1 MKSLTTR
8 RVYEARPALL
18 LFLVMATACNRAPA
32 DTPSPRPTALPKDA
46 STLANVDAFV
56 TKHLVLDLTADFTAK
71 TLSGTAELRFDRRD
85 PNASEVV
92 LDTRDLTIHKVEAAG
107 GSGAWMETK
116 HRLDAA
122 TPAFGSALHIAMP
135 SGADRVRVTYST
147 SPSARGLQWLAP
159 SQTAGKKQPF
169 LFSQA
174 EAIQARS
181 FIPLQD
187 TPGVRVTYD
196 ATIHTPKPLV
206 AVMAAEMDPANAG
219 PVLSDGPGDGPART
233 FRFKMPQ
240 AIPSYLIA
248 IAIGDLAFKPMSD
261 RTGVWAEPSMVDA
274 AAREFEDTEKMMAT
288 TEKLYGPYRWGRYD
302 ILVLPPSFP
311 FGGMENPRLTFATP
325 TVIAGDKSLVSL
337 VAHELAHS
345 WSGNLVTNA
354 TWRDFWLNE
363 GFTTYLERRVVE
375 ALYGRHVA
383 DMQAVIGLNDL
394 ADSRKT
400 LDKPG
405 DRTLLPDLTGRD
417 PDDAFSTV
425 PYEQGQLFL
434 VFLESKFGREVFDLF
449 LRKWFDEHAFQSATT
464 EQFLTF
470 LKANLLDTKPGLVTD
485 AQIQEWLHTEG
496 IPAFAVLP
504 MSDAFAKV
512 EHARDE
518 WLKGG
523 SMDALAKTASAWS
536 TQEWIHFIDSLPR
549 KMAAKQLAAL
559 DQRFKLTESMNSEIA
574 HVWYR
579 QAIANRYTAAYPA
592 MERYMIRIGRRKLIV
607 PLYRDLAAY
616 PEGLKLANKI
626 FAEARDGYHP
636 LAQTTIA
643 DILKK
648 G

>member
-1 MKSLTTR
+1 MKKAIVLMMVTAACSRT
-8 RVYEARPALL
+8 PAEPPSPK
-18 LFLVMATACNRAPA
+18 ATAV
-32 DTPSPRPTALPKDA
+32 PKDA

-56 TKHLVLDLTADFTAK
+56 AKHLVLDLTADFTAK
-71 TLSGTAELRFDRRD
+71 TLSGTAELRVDRRD
-85 PNASEVV
+85 PKASELV
-92 LDTRDLTIHKVEAAG
+92 LDTRDLKIDKVEAAS
-107 GSGAWMETK
+107 GSGAWASTTY
-116 HRLDAA
+116 RLDAA

-135 SGADRVRVTYST
+135 AGADRVRVTYST

-187 TPGVRVTYD
+187 TPGVRMTYE
-196 ATIHTPKPLV
+196 ATIHTPKDLV
-206 AVMAAEMDPANAG
+206 AVMAAEMEDVG
-219 PVLSDGPGDGPART
+219 RVLLDAPTNTRV
-233 FRFKMPQ
+233 FKFKMPQ

-248 IAIGDLAFKPMSD
+248 IAIGDLAFRKMSD
-261 RTGVWAEPSMVDA
+261 RTGVWAEPSVVDA
-274 AAREFEDTEKMMAT
+274 AAREFEDTEKMITT
-288 TEKLYGPYRWGRYD
+288 TESLYGPYRWGRYD
-302 ILVLPPSFP
+302 LLVLPPSFP

-354 TWRDFWLNE
+354 TWHDFWLNE
-363 GFTTYLERRVVE
+363 GFTTYLERRIVE
-375 ALYGRHVA
+375 ALYGKSVA
-383 DMQAVIGLNDL
+383 DMQSAIGVSDL
-394 ADSRKT
+394 AESRKT
-400 LDKPG
+400 LDVAS

-417 PDDAFSTV
+417 PDDAFSNV

-434 VFLESKFGREVFDLF
+434 VFLESKFGRGAFDAF

-464 EQFLTF
+464 EQFLAF
-470 LKANLLDTKPGLVTD
+470 LKANLLDTKPGAVTD

-496 IPAFAVLP
+496 VPTFAVLP
-504 MSDAFAKV
+504 TSDAFAKV
-512 EHARDE
+512 EQARDE

-523 SMDALAKTASAWS
+523 AMDALAKTASAWS
-536 TQEWIHFIDSLPR
+536 TQEWMHFVDSLPR
-549 KMAAKQLAAL
+549 KMEASRLAAL

-574 HVWYR
+574 HVWFR
-579 QAIANRYTAAYPA
+579 LAIANRYTTAYPA

-607 PLYRDLAAY
+607 PLYRDLASY
-616 PEGLKLANKI
+616 PEGLKLANRI

-636 LAQTTIA
+636 LAQTTVA

-648 G
+648 T